1 MSVTPAGM
9 PAEGSPAPDFALAD
23 KDGTTHTLQSFN
35 GRWLVLYFYPRAN
48 TPGCTPEGKDF
59 TDLLPR
65 FEALGC
71 TVAGVSPDS
80 LKSLC
85 NFAQK
90 QELAVTLLSDKEK
103 DAASAYGV
111 YRMKKSYGK
120 ESPGIVRS
128 TFLIDPAGI
137 LRRVWSPVTVDGHA
151 AAVLDA
157 LELLADS

>member
-48 TPGCTPEGKDF
+48 TPGCTREGKDF

-71 TVAGVSPDS
+71 TVAGVRA
-80 LKSLC
+80 LC
-85 NFAQK
+85 GPHFSSTRQAYC
-90 QELAVTLLSDKEK
+90 A
-103 DAASAYGV
+103 AYG
-111 YRMKKSYGK
+111 R
-120 ESPGIVRS
+120 P
-128 TFLIDPAGI
+128 
-137 LRRVWSPVTVDGHA
+137 
-151 AAVLDA
+151 
-157 LELLADS
+157 